1 MIYQAIVVDVERVT
15 GHHHGT
21 LGRQSDKDIAEM
33 SRNQRRKTAQEPWLS
48 AAEAQ
53 AWRAFM
59 AVHMRQLQSDSD
71 LSLADY
77 HVLNALSDAPGG
89 RLQVSDLA
97 ALIGWERSRASHQ
110 LRRLCE
116 RGLAERAP
124 SEDDGRAT
132 DAILTKA
139 GRKAIEA
146 AAPRHAALV
155 RRLFFD
161 PLPDDLIAPLTA
173 ALEHVHVN
181 INFNS
186 SSPPVPWSAGANVT
200 ATGKA
205 AYSFPLYWLRVWNRG
220 ERFPARGRPPHH
232 QLGPVIIGRR

>member
-1 MIYQAIVVDVERVT
+1 LRAQVVNERRQQLRRHLAAVAHGLSHGQSAYVIYQASMDVGDSLPPIAAIPLLQPKKDAQVSSSPRRRT
-15 GHHHGT
+15 GH
-21 LGRQSDKDIAEM
+21 
-33 SRNQRRKTAQEPWLS
+33 EPWLS
-48 AAEAQ
+48 AAELQ

-59 AVHMRQLQSDSD
+59 RVQMRMNYEMNRQLQSDTD

-77 HVLNALSDAPGG
+77 HVLNALTDAPGG

-116 RGLAERAP
+116 RGLAQRVP

-139 GRKAIEA
+139 GREAINA
-146 AAPRHAALV
+146 AAPGHVALV

-161 PLPDDLIAPLTA
+161 PLPAELLAPLTA
-173 ALEHVHVN
+173 ALEHIHVHMN
-181 INFNS
+181 LNS
-186 SSPPVPWSAGANVT
+186 SLPPVPW
-200 ATGKA
+200 
-205 AYSFPLYWLRVWNRG
+205 
-220 ERFPARGRPPHH
+220 
-232 QLGPVIIGRR
+232 